1 MDWNRAKTVLILA
14 FLCLNAFLAVQLLEI
29 QQERS
34 ESLNVAQSTMNDLKQ
49 LLANKKIQLRRSIP
63 EEQPTIPLL
72 EAHLEQPGDGWKRTD
87 GAYTKQFYTF
97 PSVSR
102 PDDLNRLLGREIENF
117 STYRTDTVLLQSGK
131 RVYYQTW
138 EGYPLFEGKVE
149 ANLKKGRLT
158 DIQWTPLS
166 IHAEDTRQRVT
177 PAYIALL
184 NLIESGKIPAEARIP
199 IIELGY
205 HGQQYDAESM
215 VLSPVWRV
223 VVQDKNNQVK
233 TYFVNAMTG
242 AVESLD

>member
-34 ESLNVAQSTMNDLKQ
+34 QLLNVAQSTMNDLKQ

-72 EAHLEQPGDGWKRTD
+72 EAHLAQPGDGWERQD
-87 GAYTKQFYTF
+87 GVYIKQFF
-97 PSVSR
+97 PSASR
-102 PDDLNRLLGREIENF
+102 PSDLNQLLGREIENF
-117 STYRTDTVLLQSGK
+117 STYRTDMVLPQSGN

-149 ANLKKGRLT
+149 ANLENGRLKE
-158 DIQWTPLS
+158 IQWTPLS
-166 IHAEDTRQRVT
+166 IRAEDTRQRVT

-184 NLIESGKIPAEARIP
+184 NLIESGKVSAESRIP

-215 VLSPVWRV
+215 VLYPVWRV
-223 VVQDKNNQVK
+223 VVQDKNNQPH
-233 TYFVNAMTG
+233 TYYVNAMTG
-242 AVESLD
+242 AVESPD

>member
-34 ESLNVAQSTMNDLKQ
+34 RLLNVAQSTMKDLKQ

-72 EAHLEQPGDGWKRTD
+72 EAHLEQPGDGWERTD
-87 GAYTKQFYTF
+87 GAYLKHFYTP
-97 PSVSR
+97 PSASR
-102 PDDLNRLLGREIENF
+102 PDDLNQLLRREIENF
-117 STYRTDTVLLQSGK
+117 STYRTDTVLPQSGN

-149 ANLKKGRLT
+149 ANLKNGRLT
-158 DIQWTPLS
+158 DIRWTPLS
-166 IHAEDTRQRVT
+166 IRAEETRQRVT
-177 PAYIALL
+177 PAYVALL
-184 NLIESGKIPAEARIP
+184 NLIESGKVPAEARILT
-199 IIELGY
+199 IELGY

-223 VVQDKNNQVK
+223 VVQDKNNPPD
-233 TYFVNAMTG
+233 TYYVNALTG
-242 AVESLD
+242 AVESPV

>member
-1 MDWNRAKTVLILA
+1 VLILA

-34 ESLNVAQSTMNDLKQ
+34 QLLKVAQSTMNDLKQ
-49 LLANKKIQLRRSIP
+49 LLVNKKIQLRRSIP

-72 EAHLEQPGDGWKRTD
+72 EAHSAQPGDGWKRQD
-87 GAYTKQFYTF
+87 GAYIKQFYT
-97 PSVSR
+97 PLSASR
-102 PDDLNRLLGREIENF
+102 PSDLNRLLGREIENF
-117 STYRTDTVLLQSGK
+117 STYHIDTVLPQSGN

-149 ANLKKGRLT
+149 AYLENGRLT
-158 DIQWTPLS
+158 KIKWTPLS
-166 IHAEDTRQRVT
+166 IRAEDTRQRVT

-184 NLIESGKIPAEARIP
+184 NLIESGKVPAESRIP

-215 VLSPVWRV
+215 VLYPVWRV
-223 VVQDKNNQVK
+223 VVQDKNNIIN
-233 TYFVNAMTG
+233 TYYVNAMTG
-242 AVESLD
+242 AVESSD